1 MIQYFIQYGCSHI
14 RGTASFRLPWAI
26 QMVPAVFL
34 FIGLLFFPKSP
45 RWLATK
51 ERWDESRQ
59 VLADLRAHGDLN
71 SPVVLAEFVEIDE
84 QVRNEKENLKNSWV
98 EMRKAKVS
106 KRVFLGCSVQA
117 WSQLS
122 GMNVMSINTQVIVTD
137 GQCITS
143 FM

>member
-1 MIQYFIQYGCSHI
+1 
-14 RGTASFRLPWAI
+14 
-26 QMVPAVFL
+26 MVPAVFL

-51 ERWDESRQ
+51 GQWDEGRQ

-71 SPVVLAEFVEIDE
+71 SPIVMAEFMEIED
-84 QVRNEKENLKNSWV
+84 QVRNEKENSKNSWV
-98 EMRKAKVS
+98 EMRKTKVL

-122 GMNVMSINTQVIVTD
+122 GMNVMSIEISSY
-137 GQCITS
+137 CY
-143 FM
+143 